1 METKIGLA
9 LVAVLMATS
18 ANAYELGSAAPKAPL
33 KAQASNILGGEEGD
47 ACQIMLCLSDPS
59 GKGLAECQQPLKKW
73 ENTKPKKRPGLL
85 RKCPLVGGGG
95 GDS

>member
-47 ACQIMLCLSDPS
+47 ACQIKLCLSNPVGQDIS
-59 GKGLAECQQPLKKW
+59 ECDNPLKKW
-73 ENTKPKKRPGLL
+73 ARTRSEDRPKLL
-85 RKCPLVGGGG
+85 RKCPMVGG

>member
-1 METKIGLA
+1 MTPKIVMA
-9 LVAVLMATS
+9 LIAVLITTS
-18 ANAYELGSAAPKAPL
+18 ANASESGSAAPKAP
-33 KAQASNILGGEEGD
+33 AMDQASNILGGEKGL